1 MSSSVCY
8 SLSDVPRKLREH
20 IESSTRRIWVS
31 SAFLDNCGLELLK
44 TISGKGVELK
54 VLVSTCV
61 GSELLEKISKFADV
75 RVMGEG
81 FMHANIYIADYKA
94 LIGSPNLT
102 CPVLEGKN
110 LEVLCEIPVEEAIK
124 VYNSLWE
131 NARPFKL
138 ETLQL
143 RIKDSPDK
151 IIINSNLGQ
160 GLHIEVD
167 KVHKRIVRK
176 IKGRILVCP
185 PIIEQACVE
194 FKDLNEYERIVS
206 AIFGAINEG
215 EIDLCSWTDTITYS
229 LIEDLAQPHITL
241 RRRHEMSP
249 AYFIIAGLEPLVS
262 HLYSDA
268 LRNSIST
275 MFSEELKSLN
285 LDYVNKC
292 VWEISSLPRVC
303 VKILEKPA
311 IQIIYD
317 IEVEMRLLPQ
327 CENPSQD
334 VIEKIKEVFNKVKP
348 IFEDEVRKLYSSYLN
363 MKKEHGKTIIDIDG
377 VLTAYLRLLF
387 VRRFWTY
394 DEVRK
399 VRRETPRKTIIALHE
414 VELGAP

>member
-1 MSSSVCY
+1 VCY
-8 SLSDVPRKLREH
+8 SLSDVPGGLREH
-20 IESSTRRIWVS
+20 IESSTRRLWVS
-31 SAFLDNCGLELLK
+31 TAFLDNCGLELLK
-44 TISGKGVELK
+44 TISGKGVELR

-61 GSELLEKISKFADV
+61 GSELLGKISKFADV
-75 RVMGEG
+75 RVMNEG
-81 FMHANIYIADYKA
+81 FMHANIYIADDKA
-94 LIGSPNLT
+94 LIGSPSLT

-110 LEVLCEIPVEEAIK
+110 IEVLCEIPLEKVIK

-167 KVHKRIVRK
+167 KVLKRIVRK
-176 IKGRILVCP
+176 IKGKVHVCP

-194 FKDLNEYERIVS
+194 FKDLNEYGRIVS
-206 AIFGAINEG
+206 AIFGAINEV

-229 LIEDLAQPHITL
+229 LIGDLVQPHITL
-241 RRRHEMSP
+241 GQKREMSP

-262 HLYSDA
+262 HLYSDG
-268 LRNSIST
+268 LRNSVTT
-275 MFSEELKSLN
+275 MFSEVLKSLN

-292 VWEISSLPRVC
+292 VWGASSLPRVC
-303 VKILEKPA
+303 VRILEKPEL
-311 IQIIYD
+311 QIIYD
-317 IEVEMRLLPQ
+317 IEVEVRLLPQ
-327 CENPSQD
+327 CDNPSQD

-348 IFEDEVRKLYSSYLN
+348 IFEGEVRKLYSSYLN
-363 MKKEHGKTIIDIDG
+363 MKKEYGKTLIDIDG

-387 VRRFWTY
+387 VRRFRTY
-394 DEVRK
+394 DDVRG
-399 VRRETPRKTIIALHE
+399 VIRETPRKTIIALHE